1 MVLISVQSV
10 ETDNGYQFSNDF
22 AESLIIDPNSRV
34 SLVNLNYNRKSEYVV
49 MNGGDQFQVKIGD
62 VLNDTETIVIP
73 QGTYNANELA
83 QEIQT
88 TLNRHYANGGH
99 AFNVK
104 YNSKDQ
110 RFSFQHLVRETK
122 LHTAGIKDWDVGA
135 GTQAP
140 DIVVKNNI
148 AVNNPQLDFDGAG
161 KGTSRYADA
170 NNAVIATENIP
181 SMKHGGAFFEMKV
194 NFTGLC
200 PSAPVLAQNTASFG
214 MALWSNTLVAG
225 QPTTG
230 VKTIETDMSWA
241 DMAIVF
247 TKNVGGDNY
256 FKIFE
261 NGVNVFATAG
271 VAHRAYTPNTGDM
284 FKIELSSDGVGHPTY
299 WYKRVGETNYS
310 LLNMTGAIQT
320 ITKGS
325 WENNDYLP
333 VVFADNN
340 GANSDLMINS
350 FAYSVANS
358 NKLRPV
364 VLDTTIIK
372 DHVVSTETDKKGLK
386 VSRNLFSAGAETMV
400 DKGVCSQNIP
410 SNFNSEFSF
419 KLPASSGAK
428 FVVGAVDETTRLAN
442 VGGGATIGSSDPLY
456 GSTAL
461 ANGTIALAPNLN
473 PATMS
478 VLFDSVNNIIEVR
491 ENLNKVATFS
501 QTQNIRP
508 NVLDITASGGFKQ
521 ADWVGATDPRF
532 YIKANGLDN
541 SFVISVSPSD
551 KADRDDEVLVY
562 NYTNPHSDFTGIHT
576 YAIGIGGGN
585 VDDYPQN
592 ATITLETRGGNGD
605 GATFNATTTADG
617 KLQAV
622 GAMLNGG
629 NGYANGETYNL
640 SEIQADGTRVNTG
653 TGTIQITALTLN
665 TDKFNENNSTAD
677 VNGYRWVYGIRNWVG
692 VDGAEQPEVNGLE
705 LRVEAPDANVGF
717 NYAELH
723 PQFQA
728 NFGNMIGFTDEDYYV
743 DATPTIA
750 DNAPQPDI
758 NAKLEPTIMVN
769 INNLPIKSYVG
780 MKVQADAVLT
790 SKPVGNQQGLTKLV
804 GKVPRFHDD
813 TGVSHSG
820 LEGPF
825 YYDYFP
831 YSIPL
836 KNAVELVI
844 NELDIS
850 LTNPDGTLATDITRA
865 DLMLS
870 ITNVDSV
877 GEGDT
882 GGVIGKRRN
891 APKHSY
897 DKLDITK
904 GQLQPILENQPL
916 PVMDGEEDAWN
927 RKMNSNNPF
936 TTPL

>member
-49 MNGGDQFQVKIGD
+49 MTGGDQFQVKIGD
-62 VLNDTETIVIP
+62 VLNDTDTIVIP
-73 QGTYNANELA
+73 QGTYNANQLA
-83 QEIQT
+83 QQIQT

-104 YNSKDQ
+104 YASKDQ
-110 RFSFQHLVRETK
+110 RFSFQHLIRETK
-122 LHTAGIKDWDVGA
+122 LSTAGIKDWDVGA

-140 DIVVKNNI
+140 DIVVKNN
-148 AVNNPQLDFDGAG
+148 PELDLSGAG
-161 KGTSRYADA
+161 KGTARYADA
-170 NNAVIATENIP
+170 TNAVIATENIP
-181 SMKHGGAFFEMKV
+181 SLTHGGAFFEMKV
-194 NFTGLC
+194 NFTGIC

-214 MALWSNTLVAG
+214 LALWSNTLVAG

-230 VKTIETDMSWA
+230 VKMAEADMRWA
-241 DMAIVF
+241 DMAIIF
-247 TKNVGGDNY
+247 TKNAGGDNY

-271 VAHRAYTPNTGDM
+271 VQTRAYTPNTGDM

-299 WYKRVGETNYS
+299 WYKRIGDRNYS
-310 LLNMTGAIQT
+310 QLNMTGAIQS
-320 ITKGS
+320 ITKQQ
-325 WENNDYLP
+325 WENNAYLP

-340 GANSDLMINS
+340 GANNDLRINTFS
-350 FAYSVANS
+350 YSVPNS

-372 DHVVSTETDKKGLK
+372 DHLVSTETDKKGLK
-386 VSRNLFSAGAETMV
+386 VQRSLFSAGAETMN
-400 DKGVCSQNIP
+400 DKGVVSQNIP
-410 SNFNSEFSF
+410 SKFNSEFSF
-419 KLPASSGAK
+419 KLPSGSGAK
-428 FVVGAVDETTRLAN
+428 FVVGAVDETARLAN
-442 VGGGATIGSSDPLY
+442 VAGGATIGSSDPLY

-461 ANGTIALAPNLN
+461 ANGTTALAPNFN

-478 VLFDSVNNIIEVR
+478 ILFDSVNNIIEVR
-491 ENLNKVATFS
+491 ENLNKISSFS
-501 QTQNIRP
+501 QTQIIRP
-508 NVLDITASGGFKQ
+508 NVLEVSSSGNFKQ
-521 ADWVGATDPRF
+521 ADWVASVSPRF
-532 YIKANGLDN
+532 YVKGNGIDN

-562 NYTNPHSDFTGIHT
+562 EYTNPHSDFTGIHT
-576 YAIGIGGGN
+576 YAIGLGGGN
-585 VDDYPQN
+585 PGDYTAN

-605 GATFNATTTADG
+605 GATFNATTNANG
-617 KLQAV
+617 QLQAV

-629 NGYANGETYNL
+629 NGYTNGETYNL
-640 SEIQADGTRVNTG
+640 SEILADGTRVNTG
-653 TGTIQITALTLN
+653 TGTILITALTLA
-665 TDKFNENNSTAD
+665 TDKFNENNSTRD
-677 VNGYRWVYGIRNWVG
+677 VNGYRWVYGVRNWVG

-723 PQFQA
+723 PQFQT
-728 NFGNMIGFTDEDYYV
+728 NFGNMIGFTDEDYYL

-750 DNAPQPDI
+750 NAPQPDI
-758 NAKLEPTIMVN
+758 NAKLDPTIMVN

-790 SKPVGNQQGLTKLV
+790 TKPVGNTQGLTKLV

-836 KNAVELVI
+836 KNAVDLVI
-844 NELDIS
+844 NELNIS

-865 DLMLS
+865 DLLLS

-891 APKHSY
+891 APKHTY

-904 GQLQPILENQPL
+904 GQLQPILERQPL

-927 RKMNSNNPF
+927 RKMNSNNAF